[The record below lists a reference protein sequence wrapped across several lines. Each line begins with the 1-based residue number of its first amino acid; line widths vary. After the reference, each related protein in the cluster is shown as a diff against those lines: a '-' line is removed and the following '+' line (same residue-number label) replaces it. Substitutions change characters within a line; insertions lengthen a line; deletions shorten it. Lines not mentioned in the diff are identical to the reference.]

1 MAAKKSPMIV
11 SLLSSKSL
19 TDSTLLHRY
28 IHLHNVKLTLHTTLN
43 PKWEK
48 LNNIEEY
55 ERCLKLVIKKGILG
69 AVHPEMKNSAA
80 NGLQKSQT

>member
-1 MAAKKSPMIV
+1 MAAKKSLMIV

-55 ERCLKLVIKKGILG
+55 ERRLKLVIKKSILFCE
-69 AVHPEMKNSAA
+69 HRDEK
-80 NGLQKSQT
+80 